1 MCSSDLHELATNANK
16 YGACSNG
23 GGRVSVTWTLKEG
36 QVTLQWRETGGP
48 TVVPP
53 TREGFGSSLKASVVR
68 QLGGALTR
76 QWATDGLIVEVAF
89 PLDPLQTPA

>member
-1 MCSSDLHELATNANK
+1 MLLHELATNANK

-48 TVVPP
+48 RLFRRP
-53 TREGFGSSLKASVVR
+53 GKAS
-68 QLGGALTR
+68 
-76 QWATDGLIVEVAF
+76 
-89 PLDPLQTPA
+89 DPP